1 MKTNRHMLRF
11 GVAGMLLWCVMLV
24 HATCLSGLQPFF
36 PGGENAFREY
46 VNANFRV
53 NKRDMSE
60 GIGVRGSLRFRLVIG
75 PKGDIVRT
83 NITLS
88 LHPKLDREML
98 RVLKQSPRWRYDVA
112 PTDTLCYEF
121 FGVVTV
127 VFRMDSYV
135 VEDVCLMP
143 VRQIVMATTAE
154 GIRCDSIA
162 LYRHSFDILEQMPD
176 FPGGH
181 QALMKYIKECL
192 YFPMT
197 GHVDGIQGRVI
208 VTFIVDEEGFVCYPV
223 VAKSLDPPCDEEAL
237 QVVRELPRWIP
248 GKKDGKNVVVKYTI
262 PVNFS
267 LL

>member
-75 PKGDIVRT
+75 PKGDVVRT

-112 PTDTLCYEF
+112 PTF
-121 FGVVTV
+121 
-127 VFRMDSYV
+127 
-135 VEDVCLMP
+135 
-143 VRQIVMATTAE
+143 VMSSLE
-154 GIRCDSIA
+154 WR
-162 LYRHSFDILEQMPD
+162 LSFS
-176 FPGGH
+176 
-181 QALMKYIKECL
+181 A
-192 YFPMT
+192 
-197 GHVDGIQGRVI
+197 
-208 VTFIVDEEGFVCYPV
+208 
-223 VAKSLDPPCDEEAL
+223 
-237 QVVRELPRWIP
+237 WIP
-248 GKKDGKNVVVKYTI
+248 TSWKMCA
-262 PVNFS
+262 
-267 LL
+267 

>member
-11 GVAGMLLWCVMLV
+11 RVAGMLLWCVMLV

-53 NKRDMSE
+53 NKRDMNE
-60 GIGVRGSLRFRLVIG
+60 GIGVHGSLRFRLVIG

-121 FGVVTV
+121 FGVATV

-197 GHVDGIQGRVI
+197 GHVMVFKGV
-208 VTFIVDEEGFVCYPV
+208 
-223 VAKSLDPPCDEEAL
+223 S
-237 QVVRELPRWIP
+237 
-248 GKKDGKNVVVKYTI
+248 
-262 PVNFS
+262 S
-267 LL
+267 